1 MKTVRLLLILALVIF
16 ALIQLIPK
24 NLPQTS
30 ADRQND
36 IISNGVVNAE
46 IGGILKSSCYDCH
59 SMETRYPWYSRIAPA
74 SWLLKSDINEGRSH
88 LNFSEWKTYSKM
100 EMIGKLGD
108 IKEQVQSG
116 DMPMPMYT
124 LIHRKSK
131 LNDAQKAALI
141 QWTDQQSKSLLG
153 Q

>member
-59 SMETRYPWYSRIAPA
+59 SMETRYPWYSRIAPV